1 MFNLNRNYADLLRPT
16 KLSDI
21 KSQEFAVSLVT
32 NMVREGNWSNRLL
45 ITGETGTG
53 KTSLA
58 FIIAKL
64 FLCNQPDKEKL
75 LPCGV
80 CNNCQLWR
88 ESTPPTHPKLVF
100 IEATTQG
107 GKEDASIITDVM
119 YSAGGKRVLLID
131 ECAELTKAAQTLL
144 QVPLET
150 VMLKNSNLLLIA
162 CTAYPQNLKVDFKHR
177 FTPIKFKSI
186 PNSDLVNLGKQV
198 LDSLNIQYEDLALT
212 CIANHCENSYRGFL
226 TILEALVKSLPD
238 TEERVLDEAHCC
250 NYFGVLTSKARTNL
264 INLVLSGRFN
274 EKHIAKLKQK
284 NINPSKF
291 AKDLLADVINLNLSG
306 KLKDTKLVYQ
316 LIRDILIVDQRYQF
330 DMLVF
335 ALQTLSNAVN
345 ESNNESI

>member
-1 MFNLNRNYADLLRPT
+1 MLNLNRNYADLLRPT

-21 KSQEFAVSLVT
+21 RSQEFAVNLVA

-58 FIIAKL
+58 FIIARL
-64 FLCNQPDKEKL
+64 FLCNQPDKDNL
-75 LPCGV
+75 VPCGV
-80 CNNCQLWR
+80 CSNCQLWKD
-88 ESTPPTHPKLVF
+88 STPPTHPKLVF

-177 FTPIKFKSI
+177 FTPIKFRSI
-186 PNSDLVNLGKQV
+186 PTDDLVSLGRQV
-198 LDSLNIQYEDLALT
+198 LDELNIEYEDLALT
-212 CIANHCENSYRGFL
+212 CIASHCENSFRGFL
-226 TILEALVKSLPD
+226 TTLEALVKSLPD
-238 TEERVLDEAHCC
+238 TEERVLSEAHCC
-250 NYFGVLTSKARTNL
+250 NYFGVLTSKARANL
-264 INLVLSGRFN
+264 INLVLSGKFN
-274 EKHIAKLKQK
+274 EKHIDKLRQK

-291 AKDLLADVINLNLSG
+291 AKDLLADVINLNLG
-306 KLKDTKLVYQ
+306 NRLKDTKLVYQ
-316 LIRDILIVDQRYQF
+316 LIRDVLIVDQRYQF

-345 ESNNESI
+345 ESNNKSI